1 MPKIY
6 LVRHGKAAA
15 GFDGHPDP
23 GLDDLGRAQAAATAR
38 VLAPLGP
45 LALLSSPLA
54 RARETAEPLAQH
66 WGCPVAIEPRLA
78 EIPSPTTDLAARAAW
93 LRAAMQGRWG
103 ELDAELLAWR
113 HDIGRC
119 LLAIEQDTVITSH
132 YVAINAAVGLAT
144 DDDRMVIFAPD
155 NGSVTV
161 FDNGDGRLS
170 VITLGATADTFVN

>member
-15 GFDGHPDP
+15 GFDGHADP

-45 LALLSSPLA
+45 LALWSSPLA
-54 RARETAEPLAQH
+54 RARETALPLAQA
-66 WGCPVAIEPRLA
+66 WRCPVIIEPRLA
-78 EIPSPTTDLAARAAW
+78 EIPSPTDDLAARAAW
-93 LRAAMQGRWG
+93 LRTAMQGTWPT
-103 ELDAELLAWR
+103 LTAELLAWR
-113 HDIGRC
+113 DAIGEC
-119 LLAIEQDTVITSH
+119 LRGIDRDTVITSH

-161 FDNGDGRLS
+161 FDNGGGQLRVL
-170 VITLGATADTFVN
+170 TLGATADTFVN